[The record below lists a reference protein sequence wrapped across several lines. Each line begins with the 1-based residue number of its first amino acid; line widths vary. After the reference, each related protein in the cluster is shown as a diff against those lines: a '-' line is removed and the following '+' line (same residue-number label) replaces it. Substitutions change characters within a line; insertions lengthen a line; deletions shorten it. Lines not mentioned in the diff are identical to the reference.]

1 VSLLDEPPE
10 TVLVYPEIVS
20 TDDYG
25 NTVRVPA
32 ATPVTVAA
40 HVQPLVG
47 QENTAQG
54 QEVEARYRLSARDA
68 PLSAWA
74 EVEWDGARYDVVDQP
89 REFTWPPEMA
99 HIIATIRRR

>member
-10 TVLVYPEIVS
+10 TVLVYPEVAS
-20 TDDYG
+20 TDAYG
-25 NTVRVPA
+25 NTVFVPA

-47 QENTAQG
+47 QENTTQG
-54 QEVEARYRLSARDA
+54 QAVEDRYRLSARDA

-74 EVEWDGARYDVVDQP
+74 EVEWDGARYDVVGQP
-89 REFTWPPEMA
+89 RRFTWPAEMA
-99 HIIATIRRR
+99 HVIATIRRR